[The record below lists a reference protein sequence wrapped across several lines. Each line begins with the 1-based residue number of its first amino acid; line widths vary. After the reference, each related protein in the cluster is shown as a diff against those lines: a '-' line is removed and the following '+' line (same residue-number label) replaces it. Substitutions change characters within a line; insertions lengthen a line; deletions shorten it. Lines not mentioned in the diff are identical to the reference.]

1 MTRNQ
6 PAFRGNAAGFTLLE
20 VMVSLIIGVL
30 IVGGVMGAI
39 SMSINHRLRVQKRLF
54 ETAVLEAAAQQLLA
68 QPSSI
73 ESGSV
78 TLTEFPG
85 SPQVGIQTIRVDLG
99 ERSAGEDR
107 RGQLYRVLLSYDRQQ
122 FELSV
127 IVPPAREDK

>member
-1 MTRNQ
+1 MTRNRS
-6 PAFRGNAAGFTLLE
+6 AIRGNTDGFTLLE

-68 QPSSI
+68 QPGNI

-78 TLTEFPG
+78 TLAEFPG
-85 SPQVGIQTIRVDLG
+85 SPQVGIQAIRVDLG
-99 ERSAGEDR
+99 EPSAGDER
-107 RGQLYRVLLSYDRQQ
+107 RSQLYRVLLSYARQQ
-122 FELSV
+122 VELSV
-127 IVPPAREDK
+127 IVPPARENK